1 MDDLVVNG
9 QLLPV
14 VIDDKNTDRPRSVTK
29 GILELTPKM
38 TLVNNLETLLDLT
51 ALGHGDQFSII
62 TDVDKSV
69 LLEDGSEKRMEND
82 RGRRVGD
89 HTRFFVK
96 LLGEQVN
103 TEVSVLTSLGR
114 SGDTDDLARAVLK
127 NHEIANADVVAR
139 DCKGALVRGVS

>member
-1 MDDLVVNG
+1 VRQMDDLVVNG

-82 RGRRVGD
+82 
-89 HTRFFVK
+89 
-96 LLGEQVN
+96 
-103 TEVSVLTSLGR
+103 
-114 SGDTDDLARAVLK
+114 
-127 NHEIANADVVAR
+127 
-139 DCKGALVRGVS
+139 